1 MVSEPKS
8 YVLDAYA
15 LLAYLQD
22 EPGAARVQRL
32 LNLAKKRRAA
42 LWISVVNL
50 ADALY
55 ITERERGLAKVQQAI
70 AVIDELPLNVVE
82 VDRALAFS
90 AAHVKAR
97 HALAFADAFAVA
109 LAKER
114 KASVVT
120 GDPDFKTVAKEIPIE
135 WLA

>member
-1 MVSEPKS
+1 
-8 YVLDAYA
+8 VLDSYA

-50 ADALY
+50 AEALY
-55 ITERERGLAKVQQAI
+55 IIERERCLPKVQQAI

-109 LAKER
+109 LAKEK

-120 GDPDFKTVAKEIPIE
+120 GDPEFKTVAKEIPIE

>member
-8 YVLDAYA
+8 YVLDSYA

-50 ADALY
+50 AEALY
-55 ITERERGLAKVQQAI
+55 ITERERGLPKVQQAI
-70 AVIDELPLNVVE
+70 AMIDELPLHVVD

-109 LAKER
+109 LAKEK

-120 GDPDFKTVAKEIPIE
+120 GDPEFKTVAKEIPIE

>member
-1 MVSEPKS
+1 VVSEPKS
-8 YVLDAYA
+8 YVLDSYA

-50 ADALY
+50 AEALY
-55 ITERERGLAKVQQAI
+55 ITERERCLPKVQQAI

-109 LAKER
+109 LAKEK
-114 KASVVT
+114 KAFVVT
-120 GDPDFKTVAKEIPIE
+120 GDPEFKTVAKEIPIE

>member
-1 MVSEPKS
+1 VVSEPKS